1 MIEISIAGESGRLDT
16 GSRGG
21 YGLLAVVVLDVDD
34 DVDVDV
40 SVSSDSWDSPDGTVA
55 SDPSDDSGSSDD
67 VIEVV
72 VS

>member
-1 MIEISIAGESGRLDT
+1 MAGVLGRLDT

-21 YGLLAVVVLDVDD
+21 YGLTAVVVLDD

-40 SVSSDSWDSPDGTVA
+40 SVSSDSWDSSDGTVA
-55 SDPSDDSGSSDD
+55 SDPSEDSESSDD